1 MTEAEWSANM
11 RKVIGPHL
19 EAMGEEVQRSWGKDV
34 DPESMLLRWLCQRKN
49 LEVPP
54 VAVRLPKVPDASSSK
69 PSAAKPEKPE
79 QRPPNSA
86 RSPNSAA
93 QAGGRSLVSAGT
105 LALGGQHS
113 VSDSPKLPMSA
124 RLPAASSAPLA
135 RPGLPAEDGN
145 GYDSALALRSP
156 QKPGKKPSL
165 DGSGSTPW
173 ARTLTHVVD
182 KIASDEVRHTTRSD
196 HLKAN
201 NTKIQEMMAYMH
213 QELRGQFLSKV
224 PLLSAKVL
232 NEKAQFMLVGCLR
245 PHTFDK
251 GQHIIT
257 EDEVGDKLY
266 IVERGIC
273 EVIKKMNG
281 REVTVGQLGKGAFF
295 GEIAVLYDMPRNA
308 TIRAQTSVIALS
320 LSRDDLKKTLSDEEL
335 DRMRVI
341 ARTQVFSSMPLLA
354 GLNPEQKARVAE
366 ALKPQKWLKGAVLA
380 GQNHITSR
388 VFIVEQGTLSMD
400 VTDRS
405 MLPSFMQAMGALSLG
420 PGQYFGMRGLLYEA
434 PVGFNITAITDE
446 VRTLSISYEEL
457 LDTAGENA
465 EDRQELSNT
474 MFKSMRAYLLRQ
486 IPQLKTLAEDSFN
499 IVQRQVEEITFK
511 KWSVILAK
519 GGPIDS
525 VYVLESG
532 KIVEYDGEA
541 EHTLEF
547 YGKEVNCP
555 ERVTPGEFFGTECL
569 TRKAATA
576 PYTLVALTDVKML
589 RVPPSAVWVVQQ
601 QQRQFISKIP
611 LFAEDVL
618 TKDEQYMLVSKLKPW
633 NFPSGRYIIKEGE
646 IGDMLFVIER
656 GVCDACKTIDG
667 VEVVLAQLKKGAFFG
682 EMAVIFDM
690 PRGASVRATTA
701 VTALSLSREDLMAT
715 IGTDKIEKM
724 KMVARTQVFGGIPI
738 LASLPPQAKNVIARR
753 LKSSTFTKGTDIVTL
768 GAPTDRMYIIEKGSV
783 TVEPSNG
790 KSQTLLAGM
799 NFGMDGLIYAAPYSV
814 KAVAASD
821 DVQTLSLTM
830 QDIYATAGT
839 GEQDALERQ
848 LLTEFRRYLLKRIP
862 GMEKKPDDF
871 FATMLN
877 HCEVLRFEDNS
888 IVFSQHEAVD
898 SVYVVEFGS
907 FESSTGTRP
916 RIDSETLT
924 GSTAGGSFEIFGLE
938 WREAIDNAKAP
949 YTLKSVGEGA
959 LIRVPLTILR

>member
-1 MTEAEWSANM
+1 MSIRMSKAQAEENM
-11 RKVIGPHL
+11 VSRV
-19 EAMGEEVQRSWGKDV
+19 
-34 DPESMLLRWLCQRKN
+34 
-49 LEVPP
+49 
-54 VAVRLPKVPDASSSK
+54 SSSASASK
-69 PSAAKPEKPE
+69 RQGQGKLQESIIDKKFEKMIPS
-79 QRPPNSA
+79 SA
-86 RSPNSAA
+86 RSPNRPNSAS
-93 QAGGRSLVSAGT
+93 QAGGNSLSSAGT
-105 LALGGQHS
+105 LALGGQGRAAGANKGS
-113 VSDSPKLPMSA
+113 IGDSSDSAKLPMSA
-124 RLPAASSAPLA
+124 RLPPVTAAPLS
-135 RPGLPAEDGN
+135 RPGLPAEEKDGYD
-145 GYDSALALRSP
+145 YDSALALQSP
-156 QKPGKKPSL
+156 QNFGKKDL
-165 DGSGSTPW
+165 AGTTPW
-173 ARTLTHVVD
+173 ARTLTNVVE

-196 HLKAN
+196 HLRAN

-213 QELRGQFLSKV
+213 KELRGQFLSKV

-232 NEKAQFMLVGCLR
+232 NEKAKFMLVGCLR
-245 PHTFDK
+245 PHTFEK
-251 GQHIIT
+251 GEHIIT

-308 TIRAQTSVIALS
+308 TIRAQTTVIALS
-320 LSRDDLKKTLSDEEL
+320 LSRDDLQKTLSAEEL
-335 DRMRVI
+335 NHMRII

-354 GLNPEQKARVAE
+354 GLNSEQKAKVAE
-366 ALKPQKWLKGAVLA
+366 ALKPQKWVKGAVLA

-405 MLPSFMQAMGALSLG
+405 MLPSFMQTMGALRLG
-420 PGQYFGMRGLLYEA
+420 PGQYFGMRGLLYDA
-434 PVGFNITAITDE
+434 PVGFNITAITDD

-457 LDTAGENA
+457 LDTAGPER
-465 EDRQELSNT
+465 EDRLALSHT
-474 MFKSMRAYLLRQ
+474 MFKSMSAYLLRQ
-486 IPQLKTLAEDSFN
+486 IPQLKTLAEDSFA
-499 IVQRQVEEITFK
+499 IVQNQVEEITFK

-519 GGPIDS
+519 GGPIES

-532 KIVEYDGEA
+532 KLVEYDGDA
-541 EHTLEF
+541 RRTLDF
-547 YGKEVNCP
+547 YDKEVNCP

-569 TRKAATA
+569 SRKAATA
-576 PYTLVALTDVKML
+576 PYSLVALTDVKML

-618 TKDEQYMLVSKLKPW
+618 TTDEQYMLVSKLKPW
-633 NFPSGRYIIKEGE
+633 SFPSGRYIIKEGE
-646 IGDMLFVIER
+646 IGDMLFIIER

-667 VEVVLAQLKKGAFFG
+667 NEVVLAQLKKGAFFG
-682 EMAVIFDM
+682 EMSVIFDM

-701 VTALSLSREDLMAT
+701 VTALSLGREDLMAT
-715 IGTDKIEKM
+715 MGADRIEKM
-724 KMVARTQVFGGIPI
+724 KIVARTQVFGGIPI
-738 LASLPPQAKNVIARR
+738 LAGLGAHARNTIARR
-753 LKSSTFTKGTDIVTL
+753 LKSSNFKKGMSIVNL
-768 GAPTDRMYIIEKGSV
+768 GAPSDRMYIIEKGSV
-783 TVEPSNG
+783 TVESSDG

-814 KAVAASD
+814 QAVAASD

-830 QDIYATAGT
+830 QDVYATAGT

-877 HCEVLRFEDNS
+877 HCEVLRFEDES
-888 IVFSQHEAVD
+888 VVFSQHETVD

-907 FESSTGTRP
+907 FESSKGTRP
-916 RIDSETLT
+916 RIDSDTLT
-924 GSTAGGSFEIFGLE
+924 GDTAAGSFEMFGLE
-938 WREAIDNAKAP
+938 WRDATDHVKAP
-949 YTLKSVGEGA
+949 YTLKALGEGA